1 MACHIR
7 SNFCL
12 QIHKISLDVQHPNG
26 KPKRGC
32 RCDLCQ
38 ADKPPP
44 SPYSPQLVFKR
55 RQTVAGTE
63 GPTSLPPLLGI
74 GDPSTPTTVRS
85 RPKKLSEPYGFA
97 PASFETCSFESSS
110 GEAEESSDCGTDL
123 LRYRF
128 SLTFRINRKLLSL
141 GLLEWVTSRCRT
153 RLHWD
158 TRLGSG

>member
-1 MACHIR
+1 MPCFAR
-7 SNFCL
+7 RNFCL

-38 ADKPPP
+38 ADKPPL

-63 GPTSLPPLLGI
+63 GGGPTSLPPILGI
-74 GDPSTPTTVRS
+74 GDPPSTPTAVRR

-110 GEAEESSDCGTDL
+110 GEAEESSDCGTD
-123 LRYRF
+123 RSFYV
-128 SLTFRINRKLLSL
+128 SLYLAKYVQLLLSCKL
-141 GLLEWVTSRCRT
+141 QN
-153 RLHWD
+153 
-158 TRLGSG
+158 